1 MIPSDD
7 HPFIVL
13 AETKLGIS
21 PLQSPK
27 EEQEQGTRRRSG
39 GGGGGGGEMML
50 FIWYAIHSN

>member
-27 EEQEQGTRRRSG
+27 EEQEQGCAEEEEEEER
-39 GGGGGGGEMML
+39 
-50 FIWYAIHSN
+50 